1 MSKLE
6 APTSLVINSMENI
19 ELPGEWICNVNIT
32 FNYNGK
38 LEGATYGT
46 LRVSD
51 TNDNSKAQYDSYNSN
66 VKIEKGENTRTA
78 SITNFKAVSGKKYY
92 FLHRRPFNYRL
103 YFITFKARFSA
114 FIQCLSFTNSSQFY
128 RQRTCRIFKLDFL
141 LCRAFYNAFI
151 IEKSEKFDYSG
162 KSLNLH

>member
-38 LEGATYGT
+38 LEAATHGT

-66 VKIEKGENTRTA
+66 VKIEKG
-78 SITNFKAVSGKKYY
+78 
-92 FLHRRPFNYRL
+92 
-103 YFITFKARFSA
+103 
-114 FIQCLSFTNSSQFY
+114 
-128 RQRTCRIFKLDFL
+128 
-141 LCRAFYNAFI
+141 
-151 IEKSEKFDYSG
+151 
-162 KSLNLH
+162 

>member
-19 ELPGEWICNVNIT
+19 ELPGECICNVNIT

-46 LRVSD
+46 LRISD

-92 FLHRRPFNYRL
+92 FLHRRF
-103 YFITFKARFSA
+103 YFL
-114 FIQCLSFTNSSQFY
+114 CL
-128 RQRTCRIFKLDFL
+128 
-141 LCRAFYNAFI
+141 
-151 IEKSEKFDYSG
+151 E
-162 KSLNLH
+162 

>member
-19 ELPGEWICNVNIT
+19 ELPGECICNVNIT

-46 LRVSD
+46 LRISD

-78 SITNFKAVSGKKYY
+78 SITNFKAVSGKILLFTQKILFSMFYVQNN
-92 FLHRRPFNYRL
+92 FTGKN
-103 YFITFKARFSA
+103 FIC
-114 FIQCLSFTNSSQFY
+114 IQCQIGERNSSFKTSLGFQVLL
-128 RQRTCRIFKLDFL
+128 RCRFF
-141 LCRAFYNAFI
+141 FQW
-151 IEKSEKFDYSG
+151 
-162 KSLNLH
+162 